1 VLLRG
6 APKGLGN
13 LDTCPAV
20 LTVTGEGVLIP
31 TDAGADVRGVCCL
44 ADVTTVGVTIAVGVE
59 AADLKLVDATVGVMN
74 LCRALTAAVA
84 DGVPALTAEVPGTD
98 VLAGI
103 NLCAAAVTEPGAAG
117 RIPREG
123 IEGRGA
129 PGLDDRGIRACAEVP
144 TTLDVLILAPVEVEA
159 TGDAVV
165 LGRRDSGDAS
175 LCPDAAVTL
184 GLLAL
189 MPVGVEALGPAAANV
204 VGVLDLCVP
213 NGAANL
219 CADVLATTGAV
230 GLGAVVL
237 GPVALVLGQV
247 VEVAVLGP
255 VPGVPVLGQVVEEAV
270 LGPVAGV
277 PVRGAVVAVKLL
289 GPDDG
294 VLALGPVAGALLPVP
309 AGENGYLDPVITE
322 LDVVVPWP

>member
-1 VLLRG
+1 M
-6 APKGLGN
+6 
-13 LDTCPAV
+13 
-20 LTVTGEGVLIP
+20 
-31 TDAGADVRGVCCL
+31 
-44 ADVTTVGVTIAVGVE
+44 TIAVGVE
-59 AADLKLVDATVGVMN
+59 AADLKPVDATVGVMN

-103 NLCAAAVTEPGAAG
+103 NLCAAVVTEPGAAG

-129 PGLDDRGIRACAEVP
+129 LDDRGIRACAEVP

-204 VGVLDLCVP
+204 AGVLDLGVP

-219 CADVLATTGAV
+219 CADVLATAGVV

-237 GPVALVLGQV
+237 GPVAGLLVLGQV

-255 VPGVPVLGQVVEEAV
+255 VLGVPVLGQVVELAV

-277 PVRGAVVAVKLL
+277 PVRGAVVAVKVL

-294 VLALGPVAGALLPVP
+294 VLALGPVAGVLLPVP